1 MVFGRRIGVDLGTA
15 NVLVYVKGRG
25 IVINEP
31 AVVAVATRDNS
42 IVAVGTDARE
52 MLGRTPGAIQ
62 VIRPMREGVIADYV
76 TTEAMLRYFIGKV
89 VGRVSFVRPEVM
101 ICVPAGVTGVEQRA
115 VQDAAEAAGARRPA
129 HLIPEP
135 LAAAIGAR
143 IPVNVPQ
150 GHMIVDIGGGR
161 TEAAVIS
168 MYGIVVSESVRVAG
182 DRLDD
187 AIAAY
192 VKRRH
197 NLVVG
202 DRTAEE
208 LKIAIGSAMPLDEEM
223 TYQVRGRD
231 QITGLPRT
239 ITVSSTDVT
248 NAIQDPL
255 AADRRRGTF
264 GAGAHAAGAG
274 LRRRRPRHRAFR
286 RDGDAAQPRP
296 ADHRGDRHP
305 LLRGGQPDGVRGD
318 GRRNR
323 PGPPGPDQALD
334 ARRGRVAGHVL
345 AARAAFSLQLLSG
358 AQRLGLPARLTD
370 VDSWLARHPY
380 FASLSGLQVV
390 RHPL

>member
-1 MVFGRRIGVDLGTA
+1 MLGKRIGVDLGTA

-25 IVINEP
+25 IVIAEP
-31 AVVAVATRDNS
+31 SVVAVATRDNS
-42 IVAVGTDARE
+42 IVAVGKEARE
-52 MLGRTPGAIQ
+52 MLGRTPGSIS
-62 VIRPMREGVIADYV
+62 VVRPMREGVIADYV
-76 TTEAMLRYFIGKV
+76 TTEAMLRYFIRRV
-89 VGRVSFVRPEVM
+89 MGRISMIKPEVM

-143 IPVNVPQ
+143 IPVHIPQ
-150 GHMIVDIGGGR
+150 GHMVVDVGGGR

-197 NLVVG
+197 NLVIG

-208 LKIAIGSAMPLDEEM
+208 LKIAIGSAMPLDEEL

-239 ITVSSTDVT
+239 ITVTSSDVT
-248 NAIQDPL
+248 QAMADPL
-255 AADRRRGTF
+255 QSIVG
-264 GAGAHAAGAG
+264 
-274 LRRRRPRHRAFR
+274 
-286 RDGDAAQPRP
+286 
-296 ADHRGDRHP
+296 
-305 LLRGGQPDGVRGD
+305 
-318 GRRNR
+318 
-323 PGPPGPDQALD
+323 
-334 ARRGRVAGHVL
+334 
-345 AARAAFSLQLLSG
+345 AARAVLERTPPELASDVVDRGIVLSG
-358 AQRLGLPARLTD
+358 GTGMLRNLDRLITQEIGIPCYVADNPMECVALGAGIALEHLDLIKRAQPAEGE
-370 VDSWLARHPY
+370 WLV
-380 FASLSGLQVV
+380 SL
-390 RHPL
+390 

>member
-42 IVAVGTDARE
+42 IVAVGTEARE

-76 TTEAMLRYFIGKV
+76 TTEAMLRYFIGRV

-150 GHMIVDIGGGR
+150 GNMIVDIGGGR

-208 LKIAIGSAMPLDEEM
+208 LKIAVGSAMMLDEEM

-255 AADRRRGTF
+255 TAIVGAVRAVLERTPPELASDVVDRGVVLSGGTAMLRNLDRLITEEIGIPCYVADNPMECVAM
-264 GAGAHAAGAG
+264 GAGI
-274 LRRRRPRHRAFR
+274 
-286 RDGDAAQPRP
+286 
-296 ADHRGDRHP
+296 
-305 LLRGGQPDGVRGD
+305 
-318 GRRNR
+318 
-323 PGPPGPDQALD
+323 ALD
-334 ARRGRVAGHVL
+334 HLDLIKR
-345 AARAAFSLQLLSG
+345 SM
-358 AQRLGLPARLTD
+358 PAEGE
-370 VDSWLARHPY
+370 WLVS
-380 FASLSGLQVV
+380 F
-390 RHPL
+390 

>member
-1 MVFGRRIGVDLGTA
+1 MFGKRIGVDLGTA

-31 AVVAVATRDNS
+31 AVVAVAQRDNS
-42 IVAVGTDARE
+42 IVAVGREARD

-76 TTEAMLRYFIGKV
+76 TTEAMLHYFISKV
-89 VGRVSFVRPEVM
+89 VGRFSFVRPEVM

-143 IPVNVPQ
+143 IPVNVPH

-187 AIAAY
+187 AIAGY

-208 LKIAIGSAMPLDEEM
+208 LKIAIGSALPLDEEM

-239 ITVSSTDVT
+239 ITVSSSDVT
-248 NAIQDPL
+248 NAIQDSLGSILGAIRSVLERTPPEL
-255 AADRRRGTF
+255 ASDVVDRGIVISGGTAMLRNLDRLITEEIGIPCYVADSPMECV
-264 GAGAHAAGAG
+264 ALGAG
-274 LRRRRPRHRAFR
+274 L
-286 RDGDAAQPRP
+286 
-296 ADHRGDRHP
+296 
-305 LLRGGQPDGVRGD
+305 
-318 GRRNR
+318 
-323 PGPPGPDQALD
+323 ALD
-334 ARRGRVAGHVL
+334 HLDLIKRSMPAEGEWLV
-345 AARAAFSLQLLSG
+345 SL
-358 AQRLGLPARLTD
+358 
-370 VDSWLARHPY
+370 
-380 FASLSGLQVV
+380 
-390 RHPL
+390 

>member
-1 MVFGRRIGVDLGTA
+1 MFGKRIGVDLGTA
-15 NVLVYVKGRG
+15 NVLVYLKGRG

-31 AVVAVATRDNS
+31 AVVAVAQRDNS
-42 IVAVGTDARE
+42 IVAVGREARD

-76 TTEAMLRYFIGKV
+76 TTEAMLRYFIAKV
-89 VGRVSFVRPEVM
+89 VGRFSFVRPEVM

-143 IPVNVPQ
+143 IPVNVPH

-187 AIAAY
+187 AIAGY

-208 LKIAIGSAMPLDEEM
+208 LKIAIGSALPLDVEM

-239 ITVSSTDVT
+239 ITVSSSDVT
-248 NAIQDPL
+248 NAIQDSLGSILGAIRSVLERTPPEL
-255 AADRRRGTF
+255 ASDVVDRGIVISGGTAMLRNLDRLITEEIGIPCYVADSPMECVAM
-264 GAGAHAAGAG
+264 GAGI
-274 LRRRRPRHRAFR
+274 
-286 RDGDAAQPRP
+286 
-296 ADHRGDRHP
+296 
-305 LLRGGQPDGVRGD
+305 
-318 GRRNR
+318 
-323 PGPPGPDQALD
+323 ALD
-334 ARRGRVAGHVL
+334 HLELIKRSMPAEGEWLV
-345 AARAAFSLQLLSG
+345 SL
-358 AQRLGLPARLTD
+358 
-370 VDSWLARHPY
+370 
-380 FASLSGLQVV
+380 
-390 RHPL
+390 